1 MINHQILVLNH
12 VKKKEEKIKKKP
24 GLTGFLRIAYTSS
37 TKNDKRQ
44 GDQYENE
51 P

>member
-1 MINHQILVLNH
+1 MINHQILKLNN
-12 VKKKEEKIKKKP
+12 VKNKKERIKQKP

-44 GDQYENE
+44 GG
-51 P
+51 PI